1 MNNNHRLR
9 CPIRRVSAGKHL
21 VCRRTTLQ
29 CADPTHRRPR
39 HWQSEF
45 AWGSLWEI
53 HGKSMG
59 NPWEIHGKAG
69 WVRILAPNSM
79 LMSPMMACF
88 GGYPP
93 EIVSDEVR
101 VFASSLQNPN
111 IEGIRNG
118 PNPSEVE
125 NPQIIYCTC
134 EDCSQQLRIF
144 PTFWTN
150 VLVLSITHVD
160 SFLMNSSP

>member
-1 MNNNHRLR
+1 
-9 CPIRRVSAGKHL
+9 
-21 VCRRTTLQ
+21 
-29 CADPTHRRPR
+29 
-39 HWQSEF
+39 
-45 AWGSLWEI
+45 
-53 HGKSMG
+53 MG
-59 NPWEIHGKAG
+59 IPWEIHGKAG